1 LRDGEDD
8 LTGVTGQPDEIVVAV
23 AEAAALGHGG
33 DRAAAR
39 RALEELWGRVG
50 PDGDALRRCAV
61 AHALADVCDDPVD
74 EVAWDERALAAADD
88 ITDERARD
96 AGATGPVAAFYPSL
110 HLNLGEGYR
119 KLGDDARARQ
129 HLARGLAAVD
139 ALPDD
144 GYGRLIRGGL
154 TGLAER
160 LA

>member
-1 LRDGEDD
+1 M
-8 LTGVTGQPDEIVVAV
+8 TGTTGQPDEIVAAV

-33 DRAAAR
+33 DRPAAR
-39 RALEELWGRVG
+39 RALEALWERVG
-50 PDGDALRRCAV
+50 PEGDALHRCAV
-61 AHALADVCDDPVD
+61 AHALADVCDDPAD

-88 ITDERARD
+88 ITEQRARE

-119 KLGDDARARQ
+119 RLGDGDRARE
-129 HLARGLAAVD
+129 HLERGLAAVD

-144 GYGRLIRGGL
+144 GYGRMIRGGL
-154 TGLAER
+154 EGLAGR